1 MLIPKSNGKKRPLG
15 IPTFYDRAMQA
26 LYAMSLD
33 PVVET
38 ILDKTSFG
46 FRKYRSAKDASQ
58 HLFNCLSR
66 KTSAKWILEGDIKG
80 CFDNISHKWLM
91 ENAPMDRKILR
102 QFLKAGYIFKNKLF
116 PTKGGTP
123 QGGIISPILANLT
136 LNGIGKL
143 LKERYWTSS
152 VGTINRQYNK
162 DKVYAIIYADDFVI
176 TATRKETLEE
186 IKMIISE
193 FLDSR
198 GLELSIEKTVITHIE
213 KGFDFLGWN
222 FRKYNNKLLIA
233 PSKKSILKV
242 SSNIRRTIKLNLM
255 QKQEIL
261 IKRLNQIIRGWCNYH
276 KHVCSKKAFQTLDK
290 NVFKALWIW
299 AKRRHSTKS
308 KNWRKNRYFT
318 KTETRDWIFEN
329 DTTRLLF
336 ASDFKIVRHILI
348 KFDANPYMTIYEEY
362 YKRRKSLPTSD
373 KGWF

>member
-362 YKRRKSLPTSD
+362 YKRRKKLAN
-373 KGWF
+373 F